1 MNKET
6 FYEELAKLNIFLT
19 SEQKEELDTY
29 CKFLISYNEH
39 TNLTAIKEPNDIYL
53 KHFYDSLTLV
63 KIHEFKDE
71 TLLDVG
77 TGAGFPGVV
86 LAIVFPSL
94 KITLLDSNNKKIKF
108 LDELI
113 VKLNLKNVTTVHDRA
128 ENYVQN
134 HREKFDLVTSRAV
147 AELRILLELNIP
159 YLKVNGQFLVMKS
172 SVEEELEKATSALK
186 VLNCH
191 LDKEFSFSLPFEA
204 GKRTLL
210 LIIKDKETNLKYPR
224 LYEKIK
230 KQKL

>member
-191 LDKEFSFSLPFEA
+191 LAKEFSFSLPFES